1 MKKILIALILASMTS
16 MSFANSRINDVLTN
30 DADTELQ
37 KIEQTLTKISDN
49 DAALLRF
56 QQELLNESKK
66 ENRRTAGKVLIGVGA
81 AGIVVGSVMLKREP
95 NFNQVFQ
102 AFALIGGGA
111 MAGTAGG
118 AMIYL
123 NQSELDQISA
133 KITATLKENEAAKK
147 SLIKQVSRYCS
158 QQPQHKLCY

>member
-1 MKKILIALILASMTS
+1 MKKIMIALILASLAAT
-16 MSFANSRINDVLTN
+16 SFASSRTNNVLTN
-30 DADTELQ
+30 DADSELQ
-37 KIEQTLTKISDN
+37 KIEQTLNKISDN

-56 QQELLNESKK
+56 RDELINESKK
-66 ENRRTAGKVLIGVGA
+66 ENKRTAGKVLIGVGA

-111 MAGTAGG
+111 IAGASGG

-123 NQSELDQISA
+123 NQSEIDQISA
-133 KITATLKENEAAKK
+133 KISATLKDNEEAKS
-147 SLIKQVSRYCS
+147 SLIKQIARYCGL
-158 QQPQHKLCY
+158 QPQHKLCY